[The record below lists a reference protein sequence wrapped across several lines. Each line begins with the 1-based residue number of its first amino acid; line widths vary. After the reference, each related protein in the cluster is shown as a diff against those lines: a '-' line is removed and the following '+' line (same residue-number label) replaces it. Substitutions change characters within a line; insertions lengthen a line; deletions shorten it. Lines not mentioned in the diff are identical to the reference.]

1 MNVCDIEVADF
12 VVWSEKDIVIE
23 RILRDRAFF
32 EAECEK
38 IEPFFTYGV
47 LPELVGKWYTW

>member
-1 MNVCDIEVADF
+1 MNVCDIEDADF

-47 LPELVGKWYTW
+47 LPELVGK